1 MIAGMRQEILYS
13 FGIARSI
20 YIYHIMAALLQIIE
34 GLLLLIKLKT
44 TSSNRTLSWTT
55 RKRIQVLFNLDK

>member
-1 MIAGMRQEILYS
+1 
-13 FGIARSI
+13 
-20 YIYHIMAALLQIIE
+20 MAALLQIIE